1 MRIHLDD
8 SAIAPRSIARDL
20 AAIERLIERCE
31 QELEGAELNVK
42 LADFVR
48 LLEFRAKLQPTVDA
62 EATFWRLIDEMR
74 REELA
79 RDTSAPVA
87 PSDREEDAR

>member
-48 LLEFRAKLQPTVDA
+48 LLEFRAKLKPTVDA
-62 EATFWRLIDEMR
+62 ESTFWRLIDDMR

-79 RDTSAPVA
+79 RDASAPVA
-87 PSDREEDAR
+87 SPDRGEDRC